1 MNREEVPMDQN
12 TTTDGSKV
20 VKRLNDRAREQALR
34 DAEDPYVPLSDRLV
48 DDGKPVCDGVLSDS
62 DVGGGSR
69 SSGRN
74 RRPWYGRR

>member
-12 TTTDGSKV
+12 TSADGNDV

-48 DDGKPVCDGVLSDS
+48 DDGRPGV
-62 DVGGGSR
+62 
-69 SSGRN
+69 
-74 RRPWYGRR
+74 